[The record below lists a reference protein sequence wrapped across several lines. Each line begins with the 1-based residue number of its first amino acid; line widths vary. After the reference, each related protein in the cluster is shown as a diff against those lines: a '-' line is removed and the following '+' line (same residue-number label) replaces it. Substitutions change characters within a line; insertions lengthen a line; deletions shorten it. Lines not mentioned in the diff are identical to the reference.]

1 MADTF
6 DLQAIRVRIDALDTQ
21 ILALLNERAS
31 CAEQVA
37 HAKLAEDPNA
47 TFYRPEREAQI
58 LTRMQ
63 SLNTGP
69 LRDEQVTH
77 LFREVIAS
85 CLALEESMRIAY
97 LGPAGTFTQ
106 EATFKHFGMNVGTL
120 PVDSI
125 AQVFR
130 EVEAGRVR
138 YGVVPI
144 ENSTEGVI
152 THTLDMFMQ
161 SSLRIC
167 GEISLR
173 IHQNLMCRHGEWQGV
188 QKVYAHAQSLAQ
200 CRYWLDKH
208 LPHAERIPV
217 SSNAEAARLVS
228 NDDSAAALG
237 SRQAAPIYGLHIVQ
251 DSIEDNPNNTTRF
264 LVIGDQVVTPSGNDR
279 TSLLVSTRNRPGSLY
294 HLLKPLAENG
304 VDMTRIESRPARTTN
319 WEYFFFLDVRGHE
332 QDADISGALA
342 ALRDEAEVVRVL
354 GSYPVAII

>member
-6 DLQAIRVRIDALDTQ
+6 NLQAIRERIDALDTQ
-21 ILALLNERAS
+21 ILALLNERAQ

-63 SLNTGP
+63 LLNAGP
-69 LRDEQVTH
+69 LRNEQVTH
-77 LFREVIAS
+77 LFREIIAS
-85 CLALEESMRIAY
+85 CLALEESMKIAY

-106 EATFKHFGMNVGTL
+106 EATYKHFGMNVGTL

-138 YGVVPI
+138 YGVVPV

-152 THTLDMFMQ
+152 AHTLDMFVQ
-161 SSLRIC
+161 STLQVC

-173 IHQNLMCRHGEWQGV
+173 IHQNLMCVHQDWQTV
-188 QKVYAHAQSLAQ
+188 TKVYAHAQ
-200 CRYWLDKH
+200 
-208 LPHAERIPV
+208 RIPV
-217 SSNAEAARLVS
+217 SSNAEAARLV
-228 NDDSAAALG
+228 AADTDAVAIG
-237 SRQAAPIYGLHIVQ
+237 SRQAAPIYGLQIVQ

-264 LVIGDQVVTPSGNDR
+264 LVIGNQVVAPSGNDR
-279 TSLLVSTRNRPGSLY
+279 TSLLISTRNQPGSLY

-304 VDMTRIESRPARTTN
+304 VDMTRIESRPSRTTN

-332 QDADISGALA
+332 QDAPIRNALA
-342 ALRDEAEVVRVL
+342 MLRANAAVVRVL
-354 GSYPVAII
+354 GSYPIAIV